1 MPFTCN
7 EFFSTHL
14 KGYDFTLLQWVS
26 CLPVTVPVEE
36 ARGAKGI
43 PKSALACLAE
53 MPINP
58 LLCCSNND
66 LQQGWLPA
74 RVTNSSWFVG
84 VIPHFSTE
92 SPQSQ
97 ASWDSC
103 STYLQLAKGTLE
115 FGAVG
120 IKLGSTFLSSTCPR
134 FGKLKALSGE
144 VLRQP
149 IIRTLV
155 CWQRRS
161 NLWCTLS
168 FCRNG
173 KLDFFLFLLCIFN
186 VTEQGINGYGWPT
199 ILPGCI
205 CLLPSWMLIV
215 YLDSWIQ
222 GRKLFL

>member
-1 MPFTCN
+1 
-7 EFFSTHL
+7 
-14 KGYDFTLLQWVS
+14 
-26 CLPVTVPVEE
+26 
-36 ARGAKGI
+36 
-43 PKSALACLAE
+43 

-103 STYLQLAKGTLE
+103 STYLQLAKRTLE

-120 IKLGSTFLSSTCPR
+120 IKLGSTFLSSTCPS

-149 IIRTLV
+149 IIRTLA

-161 NLWCTLS
+161 NLWCTVS

-186 VTEQGINGYGWPT
+186 VTEQGINGYGCQQSY
-199 ILPGCI
+199 LPASVSC
-205 CLLPSWMLIV
+205 PA
-215 YLDSWIQ
+215 
-222 GRKLFL
+222 GRSLCTWTPGSKGESFSCNYKDGK